1 MKVEVKVSGLDGVL
15 DTLKSL
21 PAEVVSK
28 RGGPV
33 RAALRKGAAVI
44 QKQEKANLQAVTV
57 NADDPDKAA
66 STGLL
71 LKNVVVTRGKAPS
84 SGKGERYLVRVKRR
98 VYARIGS
105 KPVTTLKT
113 AQLLEY
119 GSSQQPAEPWIR
131 PAFQAK
137 AEEAIKGEDKEAIEA
152 KTQALA
158 QAAQKLG
165 EEMQKAQQTA
175 PGGEAKAEAGSS

>member
-33 RAALRKGAAVI
+33 RAALRKGAVVI

-71 LKNVVVTRGKAPS
+71 LKNVVETA
-84 SGKGERYLVRVKRR
+84 ER
-98 VYARIGS
+98 AIG
-105 KPVTTLKT
+105 L
-113 AQLLEY
+113 
-119 GSSQQPAEPWIR
+119 
-131 PAFQAK
+131 
-137 AEEAIKGEDKEAIEA
+137 
-152 KTQALA
+152 
-158 QAAQKLG
+158 
-165 EEMQKAQQTA
+165 
-175 PGGEAKAEAGSS
+175 

>member
-33 RAALRKGAAVI
+33 RAALRKGAVVI

-57 NADDPDKAA
+57 NAEDPNKAA

-137 AEEAIKGEDKEAIEA
+137 AEEAIKTVESELLRSIDRIVKKLAA
-152 KTQALA
+152 KN
-158 QAAQKLG
+158 KG
-165 EEMQKAQQTA
+165 R
-175 PGGEAKAEAGSS
+175 